1 LRLDTITACA
11 FLLIPALLISFLPGA
26 WAKVGSTLTSVFL
39 LLLFVLAVYMENA
52 TLPFIAEY
60 DVRPNV
66 IFINYLKYPKEV
78 LNTIWSVYKLEL
90 LLAGL
95 MMAAF
100 GWWFY
105 RRIKPAI
112 LDVYSV
118 AWWKRAIVFVPI
130 FIIIFAGLRSSFGH
144 RPANP
149 SDAVFSNN
157 RLLNELAKNTIHNV
171 VYAAY
176 SRAAHDG
183 TADKYG
189 SMKIDE
195 ALLRVGKRLNIET
208 TGETPFMREVA
219 SHFSSDNKKNLVIFL
234 QESIGA
240 QFVAAIGGEPGITPR
255 LNALSEEGLLFTRLY
270 SNGTRSIRGI
280 SGTVAGFLST
290 PGQGVVKRNQSQ
302 SGFFTVASLLKPH
315 GYRSSFF
322 YGGESRFDNMKSWF
336 FGNGFDE
343 IYDEP
348 TFTEA
353 AFHGTW
359 GVSDEDLVVK
369 ANQLFSEWNNAGEPF
384 VSVMFTTTN
393 HSPFEFPE
401 GRIELLPGVPAN
413 SDKNAIKFA
422 DYAIGKFIDLAKE
435 NGYYD
440 DTVIMVI
447 ADHNVRVYGDDIIPV
462 DTFRVPALILGG
474 GVTPARIDKLVT
486 QPDALATALDLL
498 GLDLAYPILGNS
510 IFSDRQTGVSL
521 LQFHELYGLRYE
533 DEIAIIQPDKPA
545 ETYRVTAE
553 DHLEPA
559 AHNTALEKDALAFVV
574 VLDYLYRNRLYTT
587 VP

>member
-1 LRLDTITACA
+1 
-11 FLLIPALLISFLPGA
+11 
-26 WAKVGSTLTSVFL
+26 
-39 LLLFVLAVYMENA
+39 
-52 TLPFIAEY
+52 
-60 DVRPNV
+60 
-66 IFINYLKYPKEV
+66 
-78 LNTIWSVYKLEL
+78 
-90 LLAGL
+90 
-95 MMAAF
+95 
-100 GWWFY
+100 
-105 RRIKPAI
+105 
-112 LDVYSV
+112 
-118 AWWKRAIVFVPI
+118 
-130 FIIIFAGLRSSFGH
+130 
-144 RPANP
+144 
-149 SDAVFSNN
+149 
-157 RLLNELAKNTIHNV
+157 
-171 VYAAY
+171 
-176 SRAAHDG
+176 
-183 TADKYG
+183 
-189 SMKIDE
+189 
-195 ALLRVGKRLNIET
+195 
-208 TGETPFMREVA
+208 
-219 SHFSSDNKKNLVIFL
+219 
-234 QESIGA
+234 
-240 QFVAAIGGEPGITPR
+240 
-255 LNALSEEGLLFTRLY
+255 LSEEGLLFTRLY

-369 ANQLFSEWNNAGEPF
+369 ANQLFSEWNKAGEPF
-384 VSVMFTTTN
+384 VSVLFTTTN

-440 DTVIMVI
+440 DTVIMII

-474 GVTPARIDKLVT
+474 GVTPERVEQLVT

-587 VP
+587 APVISK